1 MQFWRVE
8 DFGLIN
14 RSLYHGRIVRHYE
27 RDGYMISKLITDSI
41 MCVFPFEIFGAYL
54 FPRD

>member
-14 RSLYHGRIVRHYE
+14 RSLYHGHIVRHYE
-27 RDGYMISKLITDSI
+27 RDGYMISKLITHSI